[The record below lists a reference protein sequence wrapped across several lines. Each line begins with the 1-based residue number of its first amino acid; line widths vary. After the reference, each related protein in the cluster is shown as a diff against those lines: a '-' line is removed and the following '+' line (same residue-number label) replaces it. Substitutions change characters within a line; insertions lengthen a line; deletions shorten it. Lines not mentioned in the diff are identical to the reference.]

1 MDGRIFSAALMA
13 CGIIFA
19 QTVPQVKKTTAT
31 ATSPVSG
38 KDMYTHYCA
47 SCHGKD
53 GKGDGPAARAM
64 KSAPTDLTQLAVN
77 NNGKFPDIKV
87 GHAIDGSYDLAAH
100 GSHEMPV
107 WGEVF
112 HEMDGNGMPTAK
124 LRIANLTAYVHSLQG
139 K

>member
-1 MDGRIFSAALMA
+1 MVT
-13 CGIIFA
+13 A
-19 QTVPQVKKTTAT
+19 QTLPQVKKTTAT

-38 KDMYTHYCA
+38 KEMYAHYCA

-64 KSAPTDLTQLAVN
+64 KSVPTDLTQLSATN
-77 NNGKFPDIKV
+77 SGKFPELKV
-87 GHAIDGSYDLAAH
+87 AHAIDGTYDLAAH
-100 GSHEMPV
+100 GSRDMPT

-112 HEMDGNGMPTAK
+112 HQMDGSGMQTAK
-124 LRIANLTAYVHSLQG
+124 IRIANLTAYLQSLQA